1 MLTHP
6 DRPGLALFEA
16 ADLVAEPLHPRID
29 GIADRLRGVIRW
41 AREYL
46 CEPHPDLGR
55 KGPVCPY
62 AQGSLDRGIFYLAVY
77 RGSTVDLVEL
87 DELLAGYR
95 DWFRRLDPVSGPAA
109 QFKTILVTLPDL
121 ANETARPIIDAAQER
136 LKPAYTEQ
144 GLMIGEFHDGPP
156 AKGGLWNP
164 DFLPLNSPLPLL
176 AVRHMVANDF
186 PFLADNPVTLA
197 AYLRHFAHA
206 GSVGLREQ
214 VAAAAGR
221 FGLTVPEPRTEP
233 APLRRMSMSERIEK
247 VS

>member
-1 MLTHP
+1 MSEVLSHP
-6 DRPGLALFEA
+6 LLPELALFEA
-16 ADLVAEPLHPRID
+16 ADLVAEPLDPRIN
-29 GIADRLRGVIRW
+29 GIAEKLASVITW

-46 CEPHPDLGR
+46 CEPHPELGR

-77 RGSTVDLVEL
+77 RGTTVDLTEL
-87 DELLAGYR
+87 DELLGGYR
-95 DWFRRLDPVSGPAA
+95 DWFRRLEPVAGPAA

-121 ANETARPIIDAAQER
+121 PNETARPIIDAAQER
-136 LKPAYTEQ
+136 LKPAYTED

-186 PFLADNPVTLA
+186 PFLADNPVTLT
-197 AYLRHFAHA
+197 AYLRQFAHA
-206 GSVGLREQ
+206 GSPGLRQQ
-214 VAAAAGR
+214 VAAAASR
-221 FGLTVPEPRTEP
+221 FGLTVPEPRTEQMVLRQP
-233 APLRRMSMSERIEK
+233 ANQG